1 LTRLSNIFSER
12 RENMLKM
19 IDVVG
24 ISPIGFSE
32 AVKDGVEQVLQ
43 SGEKVHFFQVL
54 EQRGAVRD
62 GKLKEFQVVLRVAV
76 DYSE

>member
-1 LTRLSNIFSER
+1 
-12 RENMLKM
+12 M
-19 IDVVG
+19 DVVG
-24 ISPIGFSE
+24 TSPLGFSE
-32 AVKDGVEQVLQ
+32 AVKEGVEQVQQ

-76 DYSE
+76 DYSN

>member
-1 LTRLSNIFSER
+1 MFR
-12 RENMLKM
+12 M

-24 ISPIGFSE
+24 TSPLGFSE
-32 AVKDGVEQVLQ
+32 AVKDGVERVLK

-62 GKLKEFQVVLRVAV
+62 GQLKEFQVIMRVAV
-76 DYSE
+76 EYSI

>member
-1 LTRLSNIFSER
+1 MFR
-12 RENMLKM
+12 M

-24 ISPIGFSE
+24 TSPIGFSE
-32 AVKDGVEQVLQ
+32 AVKDGVERVLK

-62 GKLKEFQVVLRVAV
+62 GQLKEFQVIMRVAV
-76 DYSE
+76 EYSA